1 MRDEVF
7 SIEKEQGHLDKTQ
20 SLIDHHH
27 DNLDEFLNSV
37 DVAGQR
43 KVIESRD
50 RTYQEVREIP
60 FFSVVL
66 NMAKNDNELIRLGRH
81 AIHDHDSDLLVA
93 SWTSEEGREYAQL
106 ERQANNEIYGAI
118 VEISKGRV
126 LAVIE
131 TNTSKAE
138 KRRERILS
146 PKSSDLKDIIDLV
159 SPEQDDIVRLEHA
172 GGLVISG
179 GPGTGKTVV
188 GLQRIAYK
196 LMQGEGTIL
205 QDRKILVIGP
215 SESYINYVRDF
226 FPRLGLNQVENRNIA
241 RICAELIPDNA
252 SQDLMNLRSE
262 NDGVRRTK
270 NSIDFC
276 RVVQEG
282 IWPAEVRASIN
293 AAVEIGLNRRI
304 NRLLSEAEISDVFT
318 KAKAQFISGETS
330 YKQARANVETAIQK
344 LLISA
349 DEEVSKNQARTQE
362 GQRNDL
368 FDRWLLRIGMHSQEA
383 RQSLMEVLGTP
394 SGGRHLRAMSAV
406 LNDFYKEDIE
416 RAIDAISHLAKFD
429 FIEMRRWLDENQA
442 KRKTDGSKTRQ
453 ISVESVVSS
462 SAMNITYNRIVN
474 LKPSEILDEVADFV
488 DKLLPRQELLSVS
501 RKIVTGSDAELFKRV
516 LGDRTGAALAAR
528 LSEAASSNKKR
539 GKYIWSDV
547 DQVVIAAI
555 AYRLDRDFDRY
566 RYRYVMVD
574 EAQDLT
580 RLELRVVSNYM
591 SAAEVSLVG
600 DLNQATKI
608 GYLSTW
614 SDIANELGLKNLKIV
629 ELQHN
634 YRIPENIYDY
644 ARLYLDE
651 ESRIQ
656 TPTCDL
662 DGGTVEILT
671 IPNRKFENLLN
682 QLVTSKSS
690 NGERVAI
697 ICGDEQFNSSFSKGQ
712 LKNVVCLTPEESKGL
727 EVDHALV
734 LKPNSWYRP
743 TGRLKNL
750 MYVTLTRATKSV
762 TILDSGG
769 AQSQIIDPS
778 TGK

>member
-1 MRDEVF
+1 MNDDVF
-7 SIEKEQGHLDKTQ
+7 SIEKEQGHLEITQ
-20 SLIDHHH
+20 SVIDRHHGG
-27 DNLDEFLNSV
+27 LEKALNSV

-50 RTYQEVREIP
+50 RNYQEVRDVP

-66 NMAKNDNELIRLGRH
+66 NMAKKDQEFIRLGRH
-81 AIHDHDSDLLVA
+81 AIHDHKSELLVA

-106 ERQANNEIYGAI
+106 ERQTNNEIYGAI
-118 VEISKGRV
+118 VEISNSQV
-126 LAVIE
+126 IAVIE

-215 SESYINYVRDF
+215 SESYINYVREF

-241 RICAELIPDNA
+241 RICAELIPNNA
-252 SQDLMNLRSE
+252 SQELVDLRSE
-262 NDGVRRTK
+262 SDGVKRTK

-282 IWPAEVRASIN
+282 MWPAEVKASIN
-293 AAVEIGLNRRI
+293 SAIEIGLNRRI
-304 NRLLSEAEISDVFT
+304 NRLLSEAEISDVFN

-330 YKQARANVETAIQK
+330 YKQARANLETAIQK
-344 LLISA
+344 LLLSP
-349 DEEVSKNQARTQE
+349 DEDVSKNQARTQE

-383 RQSLMEVLGTP
+383 RQSLMAVLGTP

-406 LNDFYKEDIE
+406 LNDYYKDDIE

-429 FIEMRRWLDENQA
+429 FIEMRRWLDDNQV
-442 KRKTDGSKTRQ
+442 KRKNDGSKARQ
-453 ISVESVVSS
+453 TSVESVAAS
-462 SAMNITYNRIVN
+462 SAVNVTYNQIVN
-474 LKPSEILDEVADFV
+474 LKPNEILDEIADFV
-488 DKLLPRQELLSVS
+488 DKLLPRQELLSVA

-528 LSEAASSNKKR
+528 LSEAASSHRKR
-539 GKYIWSDV
+539 GKYLWSEV
-547 DQVVIAAI
+547 DQVVVAAI
-555 AYRLDRDFDRY
+555 AYRLDGEFDRY

-591 SAAEVSLVG
+591 RAAEVSLVG

-614 SDIANELGLKNLKIV
+614 SDIANELGLKNLKTV

-662 DGGTVEILT
+662 DGGTVEILA
-671 IPNRKFENLLN
+671 IPNRKFEDLLN
-682 QLVTSKSS
+682 QLISTKGSK
-690 NGERVAI
+690 GERVAV
-697 ICGDEQFNSSFSKGQ
+697 ICGDEQFNSSFSQGQ
-712 LKNVVCLTPEESKGL
+712 AKNIVCLTPEESKGL
-727 EVDHALV
+727 EVDHALI

-743 TGRLKNL
+743 TGRLRNL
-750 MYVTLTRATKSV
+750 MYVALTRATKSV
-762 TILDSGG
+762 TILDSSN
-769 AQSQIIDPS
+769 ASEIISLD
-778 TGK
+778 